1 MLSEQR
7 EGLPLYLPCRPTD
20 TGVDKKPRNMP
31 IGEV

>member
-20 TGVDKKPRNMP
+20 TGDKKPRNMP